1 MEKVTILQNRISDSH
16 RAEVVVMENAY
27 PGTVISIGELSM
39 VIKNIVKYS
48 RFVIADGEVKITS
61 V

>member
-1 MEKVTILQNRISDSH
+1 MEKVTVLQNRISDSH

-39 VIKNIVKYS
+39 VIKNTVKYS
-48 RFVIADGEVKITS
+48 RFVIADGVVKITS